1 MWALA
6 MWFKADES
14 KLNFFLSHFTHHI
27 NDWMLSQML
36 LYFFRGGRFEPYE
49 FPTRSKNNPEV
60 IEQDIRKLALPNG
73 QIQSV
78 SIRVGNEYI
87 PLEHVDEARIISRI
101 ITADHDCFVRHFYE
115 KGFDPDEKDRNPK
128 ETLHED
134 VYEENELWKL
144 EFDYEQNADL
154 GTPCFGASGA
164 QNDDVF

>member
-14 KLNFFLSHFTHHI
+14 KLNFFLSHFTHHM
-27 NDWMLSQML
+27 NEWMHPQMML
-36 LYFFRGGRFEPYE
+36 CFYRGGRFEPCE

-60 IEQDIRKLALPNG
+60 IEKYIRKLALPNG
-73 QIQSV
+73 QIQSL

-87 PLEHVDEARIISRI
+87 PLENVDEARIVSRI
-101 ITADHDCFVRHFYE
+101 ITADHDCFVSHFYE

-128 ETLHED
+128 VHQD
-134 VYEENELWKL
+134 VYEQNELWKL

>member
-1 MWALA
+1 
-6 MWFKADES
+6 
-14 KLNFFLSHFTHHI
+14 
-27 NDWMLSQML
+27 ML

-49 FPTRSKNNPEV
+49 FPTRSKNNAQV

-101 ITADHDCFVRHFYE
+101 ITADHDCFVSHFYE

-128 ETLHED
+128 VHQD

-144 EFDYEQNADL
+144 EFEYEQNADL